1 MPIAIR
7 FLVFM
12 RPSLGLVLKVR
23 IEPPARWAEG
33 AKPDLEGVLS
43 RRLPPRLVRDVLPD

>member
-12 RPSLGLVLKVR
+12 QPSLGMVLKVR
-23 IEPPARWAEG
+23 IEPPARRAEG
-33 AKPDLEGVLS
+33 AKAELQAALS
-43 RRLPPRLVRDVLPD
+43 RRFPPRLVRDVLPD